1 MHSINCL
8 LCTNFSV
15 NAWEVVYV
23 TVGNPA
29 FWFAWY
35 LTSKNF
41 RGELQHDGHVDEQK
55 IKCQPIRTRGI
66 AGPWLQDELYDG
78 IYLKDHDHIFRKL
91 VDASSW
97 KYINH
102 GLTFHAENT
111 FQNFVFILVRTPWL
125 FLVTW

>member
-1 MHSINCL
+1 M
-8 LCTNFSV
+8 
-15 NAWEVVYV
+15 

-29 FWFAWY
+29 FWFVWY

-41 RGELQHDGHVDEQK
+41 RGEFQHDGHVGEQK
-55 IKCQPIRTRGI
+55 IKRQPIRTGGI

-78 IYLKDHDHIFRKL
+78 IYLKDYDHIFRKL
-91 VDASSW
+91 VDALSW
-97 KYINH
+97 KYISH